1 MRVAFLGL
9 GLIGGSIARALREV
23 PGGGWSTT
31 AWTPRGAGPRAALAA
46 GAIDAAAG
54 TLEAAVDGADL
65 VVLAAPPTECLAL
78 LDELAGPVAAFLG
91 SDAVVTDTASTKAA
105 IVHHA
110 TTLGIRFVGGHPM
123 AGRETTGFGAADGT
137 LFRDR
142 PWVVV
147 PGRADPDAVAR
158 VQSLAAACGA
168 NAFTLDARA
177 HDSYVAAVSHM
188 PLIVSAALVEA
199 VAGTGPEPRHDWAWA
214 EALAAGGWAS
224 MTRLARGDA
233 TMAAGIAATN
243 PDSVAARLRD
253 VRSVID
259 EWIELL
265 TAADGPDEPALHERF
280 AEVRARLLAGDA
292 GDGADRADA
301 SDAAHVGDG

>member
-9 GLIGGSIARALREV
+9 GLIGGSIARALRAA
-23 PGGGWSTT
+23 PDGSWSTT

-54 TLEAAVDGADL
+54 TLEAAVDGADI

-91 SDAVVTDTASTKAA
+91 SDAVVTDTASTKAS
-105 IVHHA
+105 IVHQA

-123 AGRETTGFGAADGT
+123 AGRETTGFGSADAT
-137 LFRDR
+137 LFRGR

-147 PGRADPDAVAR
+147 PGRADADAVAR

-168 NAFTLDARA
+168 NPFTLDAKA

-188 PLIVSAALVEA
+188 PLVVSAALVEA
-199 VAGTGPEPRHDWAWA
+199 VAGTGQAPRHDWAWA
-214 EALAAGGWAS
+214 EALAAGGWTS

-233 TMAAGIAATN
+233 TMGAGIAATN
-243 PDSVAARLRD
+243 AGPIAARLRA
-253 VRSVID
+253 VRSAID

-265 TAADGPDEPALHERF
+265 EGRDGPDEPVLHERF
-280 AEVRARLLAGDA
+280 AAARARLLAGDPA
-292 GDGADRADA
+292 DGQGVRDADA
-301 SDAAHVGDG
+301 AGGE